1 MKFPFARLVLATAV
15 LCLFSLPAMADAL
28 PAEGCNADNTVCVAI
43 EGQTMLYTPG
53 FFGISGD
60 ALLTDSSGD
69 VEGVFRIANDLID
82 TGGGT
87 GLGLDA
93 FLFGVTTGL
102 PDPSTFSVNAIA
114 LLIGSD
120 NGTGVPLLNVPGF
133 VETEFIGNGTLY
145 ELFSVPEPGTW
156 QLLGVALLLLAAMGL
171 AGRRTGDVSA

>member
-1 MKFPFARLVLATAV
+1 MKFPFARLVLASAV

-43 EGQTMLYTPG
+43 EGQTMSYTPG

-60 ALLTDSSGD
+60 AVLVDNSGNI
-69 VEGVFRIANDLID
+69 EGVFRIFNDLID

-87 GLGLDA
+87 GLGLTA
-93 FLFGVTTGL
+93 FLFGATTGI
-102 PDPSTFSVNAIA
+102 PDPSTFSFNAIA
-114 LLIGSD
+114 LLFGAD

-133 VETEFIGNGTLY
+133 VETEFVGNGTLY

-156 QLLGVALLLLAAMGL
+156 QLLGLALLLLTGMGL